1 MSVPASCDT
10 SRFLRSAREWQPDRS
25 CSGRAYAEKALSRGH
40 QIFVQVKDEAAAT
53 ALHDSLWTFREASF
67 LPHAIAG
74 TDDGEPL
81 VIGWDDPPTE
91 HDDVLINTTGVVPG
105 HFARFGRLAEIVAPD
120 AATLEASR
128 EAWRFIGTGATPLP
142 NMICRSTDYCLQGT
156 STS

>member
-1 MSVPASCDT
+1 MTRVDFYVLPGTGSLTTHAAV
-10 SRFLRSAREWQPDRS
+10 
-25 CSGRAYAEKALSRGH
+25 GRIAEKALSRGH
-40 QIFVQVKDEAAAT
+40 QIFVQAKDEAAAT

-81 VIGWDDPPTE
+81 IIGWDEPPVE
-91 HDDVLINTTGVVPG
+91 QDDVLINTTGAVPG

-128 EAWRFIGTGATPLP
+128 EAWRFYRDRGYPLAKHDL
-142 NMICRSTDYCLQGT
+142 S
-156 STS
+156 